1 LESKERGQLK
11 AQNNYYYLN
20 FVFTF
25 SPIKKTDMNIL
36 ELIKKRYTAKK
47 YNTDKAI
54 PQEKIEDLKEIL
66 RLTPSSINIQ
76 PWKFTFVQNP
86 EIKAKLA
93 SVSMHNAE
101 KINQAQL
108 LIVFSVVDDLDA
120 FQKVV
125 DNEFSQARRDW
136 YNQIKASM
144 PEADLKIWL
153 SKQVYIALGVGL
165 TASIALGLDST
176 AMEGIETD
184 KYKAIL
190 NMATYKPLFAMAVG
204 YGAEEDSNRIEVTPK
219 SRRLLENVIET
230 I

>member
-1 LESKERGQLK
+1 
-11 AQNNYYYLN
+11 
-20 FVFTF
+20 
-25 SPIKKTDMNIL
+25 MNIL
-36 ELIKKRYTAKK
+36 DLIQKRYTAKK
-47 YNTDKAI
+47 YNADKAI

-86 EIKAKLA
+86 EMKAKLA
-93 SVSMHNAE
+93 AVSMHNTE

-108 LIVFSVVDDLDA
+108 LVVFSVADNLDA

-125 DNEFSQARRDW
+125 DTELPQARRDW

-165 TASIALGLDST
+165 TASVALGLDST
-176 AMEGIETD
+176 AMEGIESD
-184 KYKAIL
+184 KYSDIL
-190 NMATYKPLFAMAVG
+190 NMTTYKPLFAMAVG
-204 YGAEEDSNRIEVTPK
+204 YGSEDDFNRIEVTPK
-219 SRRLLENVIET
+219 SRRLPENVVET

>member
-1 LESKERGQLK
+1 
-11 AQNNYYYLN
+11 
-20 FVFTF
+20 
-25 SPIKKTDMNIL
+25 MNIL
-36 ELIKKRYTAKK
+36 ELIEKRYSTKK
-47 YNTDKAI
+47 YNANKAI
-54 PQEKIEDLKEIL
+54 PEEKIEILKEIL
-66 RLTPSSINIQ
+66 RLSPSSINIQ

-93 SVSMHNAE
+93 SVSMHNTE

-108 LIVFSVVDDLDA
+108 LVVFSVADDLDA

-125 DNEFSQARRDW
+125 NTELPQARRDW
-136 YNQIKASM
+136 YNQIKTNT

-176 AMEGIETD
+176 PMEGIETD
-184 KYKAIL
+184 KYQDIL
-190 NMATYKPLFAMAVG
+190 NMVTYKPLFVMAVG
-204 YGAEEDSNRIEVTPK
+204 YASEDDFNRIEVTPK
-219 SRRLLENVIET
+219 SRRLQKNVIET

>member
-1 LESKERGQLK
+1 
-11 AQNNYYYLN
+11 
-20 FVFTF
+20 
-25 SPIKKTDMNIL
+25 MNIL
-36 ELIKKRYTAKK
+36 DLIQKRYTAKK
-47 YNTDKAI
+47 YNADKAI

-86 EIKAKLA
+86 EVKAKLA
-93 SVSMHNAE
+93 AVSMHNTE

-108 LIVFSVVDDLDA
+108 LVVFSVADDLDA

-125 DNEFSQARRDW
+125 DTELPQARRDW

-165 TASIALGLDST
+165 TASVALGLDST
-176 AMEGIETD
+176 AMEGIESD
-184 KYKAIL
+184 KYSDIL
-190 NMATYKPLFAMAVG
+190 NMTTYKPLFAMAVG
-204 YGAEEDSNRIEVTPK
+204 YGSEDDFNRIEVTPK
-219 SRRLLENVIET
+219 SRRLPKNVVET

>member
-1 LESKERGQLK
+1 
-11 AQNNYYYLN
+11 
-20 FVFTF
+20 
-25 SPIKKTDMNIL
+25 MNIL
-36 ELIKKRYTAKK
+36 DLIQKRYTAKK
-47 YNTDKAI
+47 YNADKAI

-93 SVSMHNAE
+93 AVSMHNTE

-108 LIVFSVVDDLDA
+108 LVVFSVADDLDA

-125 DNEFSQARRDW
+125 DTELPQARRDW

-144 PEADLKIWL
+144 PEAELKIWL
-153 SKQVYIALGVGL
+153 AKQVYIALGVGL
-165 TASIALGLDST
+165 TASVALGLDST
-176 AMEGIETD
+176 AMEGIESD
-184 KYKAIL
+184 KYMEIL
-190 NMATYKPLFAMAVG
+190 NMTAYKPLFAMAVG
-204 YGAEEDSNRIEVTPK
+204 YGSEDDFNRIEVTPK
-219 SRRLLENVIET
+219 SRRLPENVIET

>member
-1 LESKERGQLK
+1 
-11 AQNNYYYLN
+11 
-20 FVFTF
+20 
-25 SPIKKTDMNIL
+25 MNIL
-36 ELIKKRYTAKK
+36 NLIQKRYTAKK
-47 YNTDKAI
+47 YNADKVL
-54 PQEKIEDLKEIL
+54 PQEKIEELKEIL

-93 SVSMHNAE
+93 SVSMHNGE

-108 LIVFSVVDDLDA
+108 LIVFSVADDLDA

-125 DNEFSQARRDW
+125 DNELGEARRNW
-136 YNQIKASM
+136 YNQMKASM

-153 SKQVYIALGVGL
+153 AKQVYIALGVGL
-165 TASIALGLDST
+165 TASAAMGLDST

-184 KYKAIL
+184 KYRTIL
-190 NMATYKPLFAMAVG
+190 NMTTYKPLFAMALG

>member
-1 LESKERGQLK
+1 
-11 AQNNYYYLN
+11 
-20 FVFTF
+20 
-25 SPIKKTDMNIL
+25 MNIL
-36 ELIKKRYTAKK
+36 DLIQKRYTAKK
-47 YNTDKAI
+47 YNADKVL
-54 PQEKIEDLKEIL
+54 PQEKIEELKEIL

-93 SVSMHNAE
+93 SVSMHNQE

-108 LIVFSVVDDLDA
+108 LVVFSVADDLDA

-125 DNEFSQARRDW
+125 DTELPQARGAW
-136 YNQIKASM
+136 YNQMKASM

-153 SKQVYIALGVGL
+153 AKQVYIALGVGL
-165 TASIALGLDST
+165 TASVAMGLDST

-190 NMATYKPLFAMAVG
+190 NMAAYKPLFAMAVG

-219 SRRLLENVIET
+219 SRRLPENVIET

>member
-1 LESKERGQLK
+1 
-11 AQNNYYYLN
+11 
-20 FVFTF
+20 
-25 SPIKKTDMNIL
+25 MNIL
-36 ELIKKRYTAKK
+36 DLIQKRYTAKK
-47 YNTDKAI
+47 YNADKAI

-86 EIKAKLA
+86 EMKAKLA
-93 SVSMHNAE
+93 SVSLHNEE
-101 KINQAQL
+101 KINQAKL
-108 LIVFSVVDDLDA
+108 LVVFSVVDDLDA

-125 DNEFSQARRDW
+125 DNEFPQARKDW

-165 TASIALGLDST
+165 TASAALGLDST
-176 AMEGIETD
+176 PMEGIETD
-184 KYKAIL
+184 KYRTIL
-190 NMATYKPLFAMAVG
+190 NMKAYKPLFAMAVG
-204 YGAEEDSNRIEVTPK
+204 YGSEDDYNRIEVTPK
-219 SRRLLENVIET
+219 TRRSLENVIET

>member
-1 LESKERGQLK
+1 
-11 AQNNYYYLN
+11 
-20 FVFTF
+20 
-25 SPIKKTDMNIL
+25 MNIL
-36 ELIKKRYTAKK
+36 KLIEKRYTAKK
-47 YNTDKAI
+47 YNADKEI

-86 EIKAKLA
+86 EMKAKLA
-93 SVSMHNAE
+93 SVSMHNEE
-101 KINQAQL
+101 KINQAKL
-108 LIVFSVVDDLDA
+108 LVVFSVADDLDA

-125 DNEFSQARRDW
+125 NNELPQARKDW

-144 PEADLKIWL
+144 PESDLKIWF

-165 TASIALGLDST
+165 TASAALGLDST
-176 AMEGIETD
+176 PMEGIESD
-184 KYKAIL
+184 KYMTIL
-190 NMATYKPLFAMAVG
+190 NMKTYKPLFAMAVG
-204 YGAEEDSNRIEVTPK
+204 YGSEDDFNRIEVTPK

>member
-1 LESKERGQLK
+1 
-11 AQNNYYYLN
+11 
-20 FVFTF
+20 
-25 SPIKKTDMNIL
+25 MNIL
-36 ELIKKRYTAKK
+36 ELIQKRYTAKK
-47 YNTDKAI
+47 YNSDKDI

-66 RLTPSSINIQ
+66 RLSPSSINIQ

-93 SVSMHNAE
+93 SVSMHNEE
-101 KINQAQL
+101 KINQAKL
-108 LIVFSVVDDLDA
+108 LVIFSVADNLDA

-125 DNEFSQARRDW
+125 DSELPQARRDW
-136 YNQIKASM
+136 YNQIKAKT
-144 PEADLKIWL
+144 PEADLKTWL

-176 AMEGIETD
+176 AMEGIESD
-184 KYKAIL
+184 KYMAIL
-190 NMATYKPLFAMAVG
+190 DMKDYKPLFAMAVG
-204 YGAEEDSNRIEVTPK
+204 YGSEDDFNRIETTPK

>member
-1 LESKERGQLK
+1 
-11 AQNNYYYLN
+11 
-20 FVFTF
+20 
-25 SPIKKTDMNIL
+25 MNIL
-36 ELIKKRYTAKK
+36 ELIQKRYTAKK
-47 YNTDKAI
+47 YNADKAI
-54 PQEKIEDLKEIL
+54 PQEKIEELKEVL

-86 EIKAKLA
+86 KIKAKLA
-93 SVSMHNAE
+93 SVSMHNTE

-108 LIVFSVVDDLDA
+108 LVVFSVADDLDA

-125 DNEFSQARRDW
+125 DNEFPQFRKEM
-136 YNQIKASM
+136 YNKIKANKS
-144 PEADLKIWL
+144 EADLKIWL

-165 TASIALGLDST
+165 TASVAMGLDST

-190 NMATYKPLFAMAVG
+190 NMSDYKPLFAMAVG
-204 YGAEEDSNRIEVTPK
+204 YGAEEDSNRLEVTPK
-219 SRRLLENVIET
+219 SRRLLKNVIET